1 MRKKGLIGKKLL
13 SVITVLAVCG
23 SVLGGCGSSADTA
36 ASGTAP
42 ADSAAAETGEAG
54 AFDFA
59 SVSDVKFPLKEKL
72 NMTVFVYA
80 TMMEAVFDAAYLIF
94 DLIAGILFFTMA
106 QGRSLFILYGV
117 LTLTCL
123 LYTSRCV

>member
-1 MRKKGLIGKKLL
+1 MLL
-13 SVITVLAVCG
+13 PPLF
-23 SVLGGCGSSADTA
+23 LGGCGSSADTA

-80 TMMEAVFDAAYLIF
+80 TTTGGGTYQDNYVTDWIEEKTNIHRTFFIHFIPVRSIF
-94 DLIAGILFFTMA
+94 QVII
-106 QGRSLFILYGV
+106 
-117 LTLTCL
+117 
-123 LYTSRCV
+123 

>member
-80 TMMEAVFDAAYLIF
+80 TTTGGGTYQDNYVTDWIEEKTNIHLDFVYDVDGDDAKP
-94 DLIAGILFFTMA
+94 
-106 QGRSLFILYGV
+106 S
-117 LTLTCL
+117 
-123 LYTSRCV
+123 

>member
-59 SVSDVKFPLKEKL
+59 SVSDVKFPLKEKTEYDGIRVC
-72 NMTVFVYA
+72 NNYRRR
-80 TMMEAVFDAAYLIF
+80 YLS
-94 DLIAGILFFTMA
+94 G
-106 QGRSLFILYGV
+106 
-117 LTLTCL
+117 
-123 LYTSRCV
+123 